1 MTIQE
6 IEKKSRNFILR
17 YQRSNRMGSKKH
29 DEITKEFLKFIEE
42 VSKSIL
48 DYMYECDDEKMTME
62 FFEQVSKAVNKVKE
76 SISC

>member
-6 IEKKSRNFILR
+6 IEKKSKSYIQR
-17 YQRSNRMGSKKH
+17 YQRSNRLGSERH
-29 DEITKEFLKFIEE
+29 EEITKEFLKFIEE

-48 DYMYECDDEKMTME
+48 DYMYECNDEEMTMK
-62 FFEQVSKAVNKVKE
+62 FFGQASKAVNKVIE